1 MYMDK
6 RFQIGKHSDVGR
18 VRDLNEDAFGTVD
31 TFHVA
36 EELQNERGTLIAV
49 ADGMGGH
56 AAGEVASQEAIQVLF
71 ESFYSQMN
79 RDPGKALLAAIHQA
93 NDHIYQIACN
103 DCEKTSMG
111 TTVVA
116 AVLKDNRVHV
126 ANVGD
131 SRAYFI
137 RGETVR
143 QITHDHSWVAEQ
155 VRARLMSQEEADR
168 HMYKNV
174 ITRAVGSNF
183 RVHIDSFRES
193 LKSRDSILLCTD
205 GLSNKVNAIEIA
217 SILDV
222 IPDPET
228 AAQEMV
234 HLANERGGEDNI
246 TAVIARVR

>member
-1 MYMDK
+1 MDK

-18 VRDLNEDAFGTVD
+18 VRDLNEDAFGTAD
-31 TFHVA
+31 TFHIA
-36 EELQNERGTLIAV
+36 EELQNEHGTLIAV

-71 ESFYSQMN
+71 ESFYSQTN

-131 SRAYFI
+131 SRAYLI
-137 RGETVR
+137 RGENVR

-155 VRARLMSQEEADR
+155 VRARLMSQEEAER
-168 HMYKNV
+168 HVYKNV
-174 ITRAVGSNF
+174 ITRAVGSNVQ
-183 RVHIDSFRES
+183 VHIDSFREG

-222 IPDPET
+222 IPDPEA